1 MGTDS
6 KSSRLG
12 EKEKAMK
19 MLFNPSLRQL
29 ALASFVM
36 EMIHIFNSIPVKSRR
51 PGWELNSFLDSYVIH
66 TVEFMLIARY
76 FRAFTIVDGALFV
89 MLRIVA
95 EGYLPKEYGG
105 MMELK
110 RHAGTMQDM
119 GYFVSG
125 TFFAIVFVMTM
136 AILLREQSKHPQ
148 YIFHLAWGYFLTIM
162 PAGKYLAY
170 GDTFGYIFAHGANI
184 IGFNPALVGLLI
196 GQKEFPPKYKLA

>member
-1 MGTDS
+1 
-6 KSSRLG
+6 
-12 EKEKAMK
+12 
-19 MLFNPSLRQL
+19 
-29 ALASFVM
+29 
-36 EMIHIFNSIPVKSRR
+36 
-51 PGWELNSFLDSYVIH
+51 
-66 TVEFMLIARY
+66 MLIARY